1 MKKLFWSIAAIILLL
16 TSITGCQRNAI
27 TGRKQLSL
35 VPESEAQSLAATQY
49 KSFIQTNKLVTGTAE
64 ALMVKRVGE
73 NIVKSIK
80 AYYEQKGLSQELAGY
95 SWEINLV
102 NDKQM
107 NAWCMPGG
115 RIVVYTGILPVTKN
129 EAGLAVVMGHEIA
142 HALARH
148 GSERMSQ
155 GLLQQGLGAGLSI
168 ALSSKPQLTQEIFNT
183 SYGIASGTIM
193 PAFSRSNELEADR
206 FGLMFSALA
215 GYDPREAIAFW
226 NRMSSATGGGSTPSL
241 LSTHPSDAERIA
253 ALEKI
258 MASTLQNYY
267 KKS

>member
-1 MKKLFWSIAAIILLL
+1 MKKIIQSVTLVAII
-16 TSITGCQRNAI
+16 IVAMACQRNAI

-35 VPESEAQSLAATQY
+35 VPESEAQSLAVSQY
-49 KSFIQTNKLVTGTAE
+49 KSFLNTNKVVNGTAD
-64 ALMVKRVGE
+64 AVMVKRVGDR
-73 NIVKSIK
+73 IVSAIK
-80 AYYEQKGLSQELAGY
+80 KYYQQKGLSNELEGY
-95 SWEINLV
+95 TWDINLV

-115 RIVVYTGILPVTKN
+115 KIVVYTGILPVTQN

-155 GLLQQGLGAGLSI
+155 GLLQQGLGAGMSI
-168 ALSSKPQLTQEIFNT
+168 ALSNKPQLTQDIFNA

-215 GYDPREAIAFW
+215 GFDPREALSFW
-226 NRMSSATGGGSTPSL
+226 KRMSVAAGGGNTNSI
-241 LSTHPSDAERIA
+241 LSTHPSDAERMA

-258 MASTLQNYY
+258 MASTIQNYY

>member
-1 MKKLFWSIAAIILLL
+1 MKKIIQTVSLLAIIMA
-16 TSITGCQRNAI
+16 SMACQRNAI

-35 VPESEAQSLAATQY
+35 VPESEAQSLAISQY
-49 KSFIQTNKLVTGTAE
+49 ESFLNTNKVVSGTAE
-64 ALMVKRVGE
+64 AVMVKRVGE
-73 NIVKSIK
+73 RIVSAIK
-80 AYYEQKGLSQELAGY
+80 KYYQQKGLSNELEGY
-95 SWEINLV
+95 TWDINLV

-115 RIVVYTGILPVTKN
+115 KIVVYTGILPITQN

-155 GLLQQGLGAGLSI
+155 GLLQQGLGAGMSI
-168 ALSSKPQLTQEIFNT
+168 ALSNKPQLTQDIFNA

-215 GYDPREAIAFW
+215 GFDPREALSFW
-226 NRMSSATGGGSTPSL
+226 KRMSAAAGGGNTNSI
-241 LSTHPSDAERIA
+241 LSTHPSDVERMA

-258 MASTLQNYY
+258 MASTIQNYY

>member
-1 MKKLFWSIAAIILLL
+1 MKKIIQSVMLLATIVLAIA
-16 TSITGCQRNAI
+16 CQRNAI

-35 VPESEAQSLAATQY
+35 VPESEAQSLAVSQY
-49 KSFIQTNKLVTGTAE
+49 KSFLNTNKVVNGTQE
-64 ALMVKRVGE
+64 AAMVKRVGE
-73 NIVKSIK
+73 RIVTAIK
-80 AYYEQKGLSQELAGY
+80 KYYQQKGLSAELEGY
-95 SWEINLV
+95 TWDINLV

-115 RIVVYTGILPVTKN
+115 KIVVYTGILPVTQN

-155 GLLQQGLGAGLSI
+155 GLLQQGLGAGMSI
-168 ALSSKPQLTQEIFNT
+168 ALSNKPQLTQDIFNA

-215 GYDPREAIAFW
+215 GFDPREALSFW
-226 NRMSSATGGGSTPSL
+226 KRMSVAAGGGNTSSI
-241 LSTHPSDAERIA
+241 LSTHPSDAERMA

-258 MASTLQNYY
+258 MASTIQNYY

>member
-1 MKKLFWSIAAIILLL
+1 MKKIIQTVTLVAIIVVAMA
-16 TSITGCQRNAI
+16 CQRNAI

-35 VPESEAQSLAATQY
+35 VPESEAQSLAASQY
-49 KSFIQTNKLVTGTAE
+49 KSFLNTNKVVNGTAD
-64 ALMVKRVGE
+64 AVMVKRVGDR
-73 NIVKSIK
+73 IVSAIK
-80 AYYEQKGLSQELAGY
+80 KYYQQKGLSNELEGY
-95 SWEINLV
+95 TWDINLV

-115 RIVVYTGILPVTKN
+115 KIVVYTGILPVTQN

-155 GLLQQGLGAGLSI
+155 GLLQQGLGAGISI
-168 ALSSKPQLTQEIFNT
+168 ALSNKPQLTQDIFNA

-215 GYDPREAIAFW
+215 GFDPREALSFW
-226 NRMSSATGGGSTPSL
+226 KRMSVAAGGGNINSI
-241 LSTHPSDAERIA
+241 LSTHPSDAERMA

>member
-1 MKKLFWSIAAIILLL
+1 MKYIIQSIMLTAIFLIAV
-16 TSITGCQRNAI
+16 SCQRNAI
-27 TGRKQLSL
+27 TGRMQLSIRT
-35 VPESEAQSLAATQY
+35 EAEAQSLAAGQY
-49 KSFIQTNKLVTGTAE
+49 QNFLNTNKVVTGTAD

-73 NIVKSIK
+73 RIVSAIK
-80 AYYEQKGLSQELAGY
+80 NYYQQKGLSNELSGY

-155 GLLQQGLGAGLSI
+155 ALLQQGLGAGISI
-168 ALSSKPQLTQEIFNT
+168 AMSSKPQLTQDIFNA
-183 SYGIASGTIM
+183 SYGIVSGAAM

-215 GYDPREAIAFW
+215 GYDPREAISFW
-226 NRMSSATGGGSTPSL
+226 TRMSAAAGNNANTPSI

-253 ALEKI
+253 ALQKI
-258 MASTLQNYY
+258 MASTIQNYY

>member
-1 MKKLFWSIAAIILLL
+1 MKKINQLVWLVAII
-16 TSITGCQRNAI
+16 SGAMSCQRNAI
-27 TGRKQLSL
+27 TGRKQLTL
-35 VPESEAQSLAATQY
+35 VPESEAQSLALGQY
-49 KSFIQTNKLVTGTAE
+49 NSFLNTNKVVTGTAE
-64 ALMVKRVGE
+64 AMMVKRVGE
-73 NIVKSIK
+73 KIVTAIK
-80 AYYEQKGLSQELAGY
+80 KYYQQKGLTNELKGY
-95 SWEINLV
+95 TWDINLV

-115 RIVVYTGILPVTKN
+115 KIVVYTGILPVTQN

-155 GLLQQGLGAGLSI
+155 GLLQQGLGAGISI
-168 ALSSKPQLTQEIFNT
+168 ALSNKPKLTQDIFNA

-215 GYDPREAIAFW
+215 GFDPREALSFW
-226 NRMSSATGGGSTPSL
+226 KRMSSAAGGGNTNSI
-241 LSTHPSDAERIA
+241 LSTHPSDAERMT

-258 MASTLQNYY
+258 MASTIQNYY

>member
-1 MKKLFWSIAAIILLL
+1 MKKIIQLVTLVAII
-16 TSITGCQRNAI
+16 IVAIACQRNAI
-27 TGRKQLSL
+27 TGRKQLTL
-35 VPESEAQSLAATQY
+35 VPESEAQSLAVSQY
-49 KSFIQTNKLVTGTAE
+49 KSFLNTNKVVNGTAD
-64 ALMVKRVGE
+64 AVMVKRVGDR
-73 NIVKSIK
+73 IVSAIK
-80 AYYEQKGLSQELAGY
+80 KYYQQKGLSNELEGY
-95 SWEINLV
+95 TWDINLV

-115 RIVVYTGILPVTKN
+115 KIVVYTGILPVTQN

-155 GLLQQGLGAGLSI
+155 GLLQQGLGAGMSI
-168 ALSSKPQLTQEIFNT
+168 ALSNKPQLTQDIFNA

-215 GYDPREAIAFW
+215 GFDPREALSFW
-226 NRMSSATGGGSTPSL
+226 KRMSTAAGGGNTNSI
-241 LSTHPSDAERIA
+241 LSTHPSDAERMA

-258 MASTLQNYY
+258 MASTIQNYY